1 MAKQGSLI
9 ALVLVIGKCLD
20 RKFLSLTSIHSLHF
34 CLSTAQPRAIVTSPL
49 SGPVDTSWELA
60 WPLGHFASVGYCL
73 GSFDPFFLLE
83 ASSLNWGTPRSL
95 EFPPFGGH
103 HFSLSFAGSYSST
116 LHILGLLSVLPQA
129 SVLPEQSH
137 LWAWL
142 PIPLASLILKQ
153 REGCQKSP
161 ARREAFSNCSHHC
174 RGSERTT
181 YPWHSLAQWSFWGW
195 WFLSCMWCVYML
207 WNSDFML
214 TDPNSSATLYACR
227 FQYTY
232 PLGCPLSTS
241 HSVWP
246 KWYLAL
252 P

>member
-1 MAKQGSLI
+1 M
-9 ALVLVIGKCLD
+9 
-20 RKFLSLTSIHSLHF
+20 
-34 CLSTAQPRAIVTSPL
+34 
-49 SGPVDTSWELA
+49 TSWPSCLC
-60 WPLGHFASVGYCL
+60 WLLFGIIWSLPSSGSILSQLRNTTLSWISSFLWTPLLTLFCWLIFFYSVY
-73 GSFDPFFLLE
+73 P
-83 ASSLNWGTPRSL
+83 GT
-95 EFPPFGGH
+95 
-103 HFSLSFAGSYSST
+103 SLSAT
-116 LHILGLLSVLPQA
+116 QA

-142 PIPLASLILKQ
+142 PIPLASLIFKQ
-153 REGCQKSP
+153 REGCQKLP
-161 ARREAFSNCSHHC
+161 ARREAFSNCSYHC

-181 YPWHSLAQWSFWGW
+181 SPWHSLSQWSFWGW
-195 WFLSCMWCVYML
+195 WFLICMWCVYML
-207 WNSDFML
+207 RNSNFML
-214 TDPNSSATLYACR
+214 TDPNSSATSCTCR